1 MGSKH
6 SSTMRSR
13 SDAPSNRK
21 SSEKVISIRTKADER
36 AGKAATRA
44 GRGTEEVES
53 LPFDLSVLEEEG
65 VFVNVDAAGF
75 GMLNRRLDWQALGIR
90 LPENSDVAFHPPRCG
105 VLPNRYRRPLLAPAA
120 QAHTALH
127 KYSYQFRLTETLF
140 ETPAYRWVPW
150 RAFAEFE
157 AAFDAATAHL
167 EAAKQ
172 EVLKDY
178 GGIRNEV
185 LETFTRLSDDS
196 AQRLLATGTVV
207 PPDFRERVTASV
219 LDALPAEQEVRDKLT
234 LRFQV
239 GVILLGS
246 EMLKEQ
252 RRAVKERHRLERD
265 RAVTELARARDRASE
280 ATIQQE
286 LWTQR
291 ESARLR
297 LAAEQEELR
306 REAETKERIRQLKM
320 EAARE
325 KLEETLSPLQEG
337 AAQLRAGVYE
347 SAMAIHAALTKNGY
361 LPGATAKK
369 ARTMAQW
376 FRLMNFQSDKEL
388 EQLISQ
394 LEGLAAMGDNR
405 KKRPADEGQ
414 VKRVLDDII
423 DLTYRD
429 AQSLAQPSRL
439 GALEL

>member
-1 MGSKH
+1 M
-6 SSTMRSR
+6 
-13 SDAPSNRK
+13 
-21 SSEKVISIRTKADER
+21 
-36 AGKAATRA
+36 
-44 GRGTEEVES
+44 
-53 LPFDLSVLEEEG
+53 
-65 VFVNVDAAGF
+65 NVDAAGF

-150 RAFAEFE
+150 RAFGEFE
-157 AAFDAATAHL
+157 AAFNAATAHL

-178 GGIRNEV
+178 DGIRNEV

-207 PPDFRERVTASV
+207 QPDFRERVTTNV
-219 LDALPAEQEVRDKLT
+219 LDAIPSEQEVRDKLT

-265 RAVTELARARDRASE
+265 RAATELAHARDRASE

-291 ESARLR
+291 ERARLR

-388 EQLISQ
+388 EQLISR
-394 LEGLAAMGDNR
+394 LEGLAATGENR
-405 KKRPADEGQ
+405 KKRLADEGQ

-423 DLTYRD
+423 ELTYRD

>member
-1 MGSKH
+1 MASKH
-6 SSTMRSR
+6 STACSTSR
-13 SDAPSNRK
+13 ATSSRK
-21 SSEKVISIRTKADER
+21 GSKKVTAITSRADER
-36 AGKAATRA
+36 ALRAAERS
-44 GRGTEEVES
+44 GRSTEEVER

-65 VFVNVDAAGF
+65 VFVNVDASGF

-90 LPENSDVAFHPPRCG
+90 LPEESDVAFHPPRCG
-105 VLPNRYRRPLLAPAA
+105 VLPNRYRRPLITPAA
-120 QAHTALH
+120 QAHAALH

-150 RAFAEFE
+150 RAFQEFE
-157 AAFDAATAHL
+157 ASFDAATAHL

-178 GGIRNEV
+178 DGIRQEV
-185 LETFTRLSDDS
+185 LETFTRLADDS

-207 PPDFRERVTASV
+207 SPDFRAALTTSV
-219 LDALPAEQEVRDKLT
+219 LDALPSEQEVKDKLT
-234 LRFQV
+234 LRYQV

-246 EMLKEQ
+246 EMLREQ
-252 RRAVKERHRLERD
+252 RQAVRERKRLERD
-265 RAVTELARARDRASE
+265 RAETELIRERHRASE
-280 ATIQQE
+280 AAIQQE
-286 LWTQR
+286 MWEQR

-297 LAAEQEELR
+297 LVAEQEELR
-306 REAETKERIRQLKM
+306 REAEVKERIRQLKM

-369 ARTMAQW
+369 ARGMAQW

-388 EQLISQ
+388 EQLIAQ
-394 LEGLAAMGDNR
+394 LEGLAATGDGR
-405 KKRPADEGQ
+405 KKRSADEGQ

-423 DLTYRD
+423 ELTYRD

-439 GALEL
+439 SALEL